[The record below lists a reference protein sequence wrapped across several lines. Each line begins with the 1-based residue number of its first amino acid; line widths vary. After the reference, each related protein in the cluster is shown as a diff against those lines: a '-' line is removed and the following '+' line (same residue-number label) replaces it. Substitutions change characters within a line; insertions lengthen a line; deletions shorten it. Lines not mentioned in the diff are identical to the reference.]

1 MKPTRTFSILPLA
14 LLALPLVAAG
24 QDNEASTEAAANDE
38 VIDNIVV
45 AAQKSTA
52 ELRQDLWDSED
63 DFYSLYNKLNDDSL
77 YDVRCSLEAPTGSRI
92 KNQVCHPVFLKQAMA
107 NGQITR
113 VTNLNSNPV
122 IAGKMARFREKLD
135 TLLATNTELQAAAV
149 TFSEA
154 RTRYMAQ
161 SDGATGTR

>member
-1 MKPTRTFSILPLA
+1 MKPTRTFSVLLLA

-24 QDNEASTEAAANDE
+24 QDNEDSTAAAANDE

-63 DFYSLYNKLNDDSL
+63 DFYTLYNKLNDDSL
-77 YDVRCSLEAPTGSRI
+77 YDVRCSFVAPTGSRI

-107 NGQITR
+107 NGQISR
-113 VTNLNSNPV
+113 VTNLNANPV
-122 IAGKMARFREKLD
+122 IAGKMARFRDKLD

-161 SDGATGTR
+161 SDEATATR